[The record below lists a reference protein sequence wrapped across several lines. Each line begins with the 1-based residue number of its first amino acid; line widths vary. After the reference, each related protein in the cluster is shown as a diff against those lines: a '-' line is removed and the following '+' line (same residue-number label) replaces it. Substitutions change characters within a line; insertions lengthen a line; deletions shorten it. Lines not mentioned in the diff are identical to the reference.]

1 MLWFGEHVLTS
12 VEQDLFDT
20 IETLQAENEQL
31 KADCDRFKER
41 LQISPYGDDKIDELD
56 EALENCKF
64 QYEQLKQENEQLR
77 AQVVRVRETLIDYKT
92 FLESFQC
99 TCEPSNET
107 YPGVYCERC
116 YRLDQAKQVL
126 AEIDKLSPEEVQEIV
141 KVKADGRMVERG
153 TWINGYCSNCNSP
166 IPTDNKDD
174 YIAKNECRFCYYCGA
189 KMEEA
194 AEKALVEGKEV
205 E

>member
-1 MLWFGEHVLTS
+1 MSNTYFKAIS
-12 VEQDLFDT
+12 VIGCEIGGITRRSLCRH
-20 IETLQAENEQL
+20 NC
-31 KADCDRFKER
+31 CD
-41 LQISPYGDDKIDELD
+41 G
-56 EALENCKF
+56 ENCVTWLEKQF
-64 QYEQLKQENEQLR
+64 AKLNEYEE
-77 AQVVRVRETLIDYKT
+77 A
-92 FLESFQC
+92 
-99 TCEPSNET
+99 
-107 YPGVYCERC
+107 
-116 YRLDQAKQVL
+116 
-126 AEIDKLSPEEVQEIV
+126 
-141 KVKADGRMVERG
+141 KADGRLVERG